1 MKHVFA
7 FVSVLV
13 VPLAV
18 LSGCGEKPA
27 TQAAEAPAAT
37 PAPNPLEIE
46 VSPDLLLEIKTG
58 QPQWQE
64 VSSTLSV
71 AGRVEVDESRV
82 TRVTTPVGGRIT
94 ELNVVVGQHVERGQA
109 VATVYSTELAA
120 VQSAFLKSLTESQ
133 QADRAVARA
142 RQLLEAGVIG
152 SAELQRRE
160 AEAAQHATEVA
171 SLRKQMHI
179 LGMSDEAIARLES
192 SRSIDSVTHVV
203 AAAAGLVLQR
213 PVTQGQ
219 VVQPAE
225 TLCVLADLSSVWL
238 VAEVPEE
245 HAKALR
251 LGKRVQAEI
260 PALDETVSGT
270 LTYISATVNPETRTI
285 MARMDLPNPQR
296 RYKPAM
302 LANMLLLDGAERRL
316 VVPNGAVVRE
326 GDQES
331 VFVQVAPGRFA
342 LRRVSLGDEAG
353 EQRAVL
359 AGLAASDT
367 IVIDGAFH
375 LNNERRRQAVSRNT
389 SE

>member
-94 ELNVVVGQHVERGQA
+94 ELNVVVGQHVERGQV

-192 SRSIDSVTHVV
+192 SRSIESVTHVV

-285 MARMDLPNPQR
+285 MARMDLANPQR

-302 LANMLLLDGAERRL
+302 LANMLLLDGGERRL

-367 IVIDGAFH
+367 IVIEGAFH
-375 LNNERRRQAVSRNT
+375 LNNERRRQAVGRSP